1 MKSEQLEM
9 EFSTPYHDVASQ
21 PGMIWKPELATPEE
35 FDKWR
40 DTDYFSKM
48 DFDPMLLC
56 VVIPAIIQVCCI
68 TTMGIC
74 MFLITNFF

>member
-9 EFSTPYHDVASQ
+9 EFSTPFHDVASQ
-21 PGMIWKPELATPEE
+21 PGMTWKPENATPEE

-56 VVIPAIIQVCCI
+56 VVIPSIIQVSCLA
-68 TTMGIC
+68 TMGIC
-74 MFLITNFF
+74 MFLVTNFF

>member
-48 DFDPMLLC
+48 DFDPMVMF
-56 VVIPAIIQVCCI
+56 VVIPAVIQIVVFG
-68 TTMGIC
+68 M
-74 MFLITNFF
+74 MLAVMLLNQLIF

>member
-56 VVIPAIIQVCCI
+56 V
-68 TTMGIC
+68 
-74 MFLITNFF
+74 